1 MRYALGI
8 DMGGTKILA
17 GVIDL
22 KSGAVVSSAKRKSR
36 ADQGPDELTANLIAA
51 ADEAISAAKE
61 GKPEAIGIGAAGQ
74 VDREKG
80 LLISGPNLG
89 ERMDNLPL
97 GPTLKKRFDL
107 PVVVGNDV
115 VKKIARVPT
124 GPRDK
129 PVQDVVI
136 QRVEIF
142 RSETTPAS

>member
-1 MRYALGI
+1 MQTRRALEMRYALGI

-115 VKKIARVPT
+115 EVGAIGEHRFGAGK
-124 GPRDK
+124 GH
-129 PVQDVVI
+129 
-136 QRVEIF
+136 
-142 RSETTPAS
+142 